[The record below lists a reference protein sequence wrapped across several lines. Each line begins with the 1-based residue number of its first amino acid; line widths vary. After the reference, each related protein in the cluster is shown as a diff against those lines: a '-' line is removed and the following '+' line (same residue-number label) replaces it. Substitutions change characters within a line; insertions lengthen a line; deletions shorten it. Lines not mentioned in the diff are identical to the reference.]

1 MTALVV
7 VTEDDA
13 FATAIRALA
22 GADLSAGLSVTSA
35 ELSVTCVHAEEAIA
49 SARHDRPDL
58 VAVDTDSIRDSR
70 SLIGA
75 LSLLTRARI
84 VAMSHQAWPTSR
96 AAGEWRMAGADAVL
110 PKPSGR
116 ASPTLA
122 GPDRDDYRSW
132 FIALA
137 GRSADDIAR
146 EAPP

>member
-13 FATAIRALA
+13 FAAAIQALA
-22 GADLSAGLSVTSA
+22 GGDLSIA
-35 ELSVTCVHAEEAIA
+35 CVHVEEAIA
-49 SARHDRPDL
+49 SARHDHPDI
-58 VAVDTDSIRDSR
+58 VAVDTDSIRDSQ

-75 LSLLTRARI
+75 LSLLSRARI
-84 VAMSHQAWPTSR
+84 VAMAHQAWPASR

-122 GPDRDDYRSW
+122 GRDRDDYRAW
-132 FIALA
+132 LIALA
-137 GRSADDIAR
+137 KRRDNDVAS
-146 EAPP
+146 EAAP

>member
-13 FATAIRALA
+13 FAAAIGSLA
-22 GADLSAGLSVTSA
+22 GADPSVTGA
-35 ELSVTCVHAEEAIA
+35 DLSVTCVHAEEAIA

-58 VAVDTDSIRDSR
+58 VAVDTDSVRDSR

-75 LSLLTRARI
+75 LSLLTQARI

-96 AAGEWRMAGADAVL
+96 AAGEWRMAGADAIL
-110 PKPSGR
+110 PKPSGH

-137 GRSADDIAR
+137 GRSADDVAR
-146 EAPP
+146 EAAP

>member
-13 FATAIRALA
+13 FAAAIRALA
-22 GADLSAGLSVTSA
+22 GADLSVTGA
-35 ELSVTCVHAEEAIA
+35 ELSVTCVHTEEAIA

-84 VAMSHQAWPTSR
+84 VAMSRQAWPTSR
-96 AAGEWRMAGADAVL
+96 AAGEWRMAGAAVR
-110 PKPSGR
+110 PR
-116 ASPTLA
+116 LA
-122 GPDRDDYRSW
+122 D
-132 FIALA
+132 A
-137 GRSADDIAR
+137 GRSR
-146 EAPP
+146 PR

>member
-13 FATAIRALA
+13 FAAAIRALA
-22 GADLSAGLSVTSA
+22 GADLS
-35 ELSVTCVHAEEAIA
+35 VTCVHVEEAVA
-49 SARHDRPDL
+49 SARHDRPDI
-58 VAVDTDSIRDSR
+58 VAVDADSIRDAQ

-75 LSLLTRARI
+75 LSLLTQARI
-84 VAMSHQAWPTSR
+84 VAIAQQAWPTSR
-96 AAGEWRMAGADAVL
+96 AAGELRMAGADAVL

-122 GPDRDDYRSW
+122 GLDRDDYSSW

-137 GRSADDIAR
+137 RRSADDIAR
-146 EAPP
+146 EAAP

>member
-13 FATAIRALA
+13 FAAAIRALA
-22 GADLSAGLSVTSA
+22 GADLS
-35 ELSVTCVHAEEAIA
+35 VTCVHVEEAIA
-49 SARHDRPDL
+49 SARHDRPGI
-58 VAVDTDSIRDSR
+58 VVIDTDSIRDSQ

-75 LSLLTRARI
+75 LSLLTQARI
-84 VAMSHQAWPTSR
+84 VAMAHQAWPTSR
-96 AAGEWRMAGADAVL
+96 AASEWRMAGADAVL

-122 GPDRDDYRSW
+122 GLDQDDYRSW

-137 GRSADDIAR
+137 ERSANDVAR
-146 EAPP
+146 EAAS